1 MYLLLWG
8 CTVFPSAAWSLVPRS
23 LPGVGQVCAR
33 GSQGTYSSSPTPAC
47 CIPETA
53 SPCTQGPLQG
63 LTFVFAFTKPQ
74 STWRQLSTSCL
85 RQPLKLRGR
94 AVHAEGA
101 SAALRI
107 TLRSSTVPSS
117 KHPTSNW
124 LVLGLKCRKPDRGE
138 GSTARDQGKKK
149 IICLTKATQ
158 TFTETYNPNRR
169 RLLCQPFSPAT
180 SLRGINSQAGQ
191 GIPQAGKKEKAT

>member
-53 SPCTQGPLQG
+53 SPRTQGPLQG

-138 GSTARDQGKKK
+138 GSTAR
-149 IICLTKATQ
+149 
-158 TFTETYNPNRR
+158 
-169 RLLCQPFSPAT
+169 
-180 SLRGINSQAGQ
+180 GQ
-191 GIPQAGKKEKAT
+191 GEKNHLPNQSYANLHRNL